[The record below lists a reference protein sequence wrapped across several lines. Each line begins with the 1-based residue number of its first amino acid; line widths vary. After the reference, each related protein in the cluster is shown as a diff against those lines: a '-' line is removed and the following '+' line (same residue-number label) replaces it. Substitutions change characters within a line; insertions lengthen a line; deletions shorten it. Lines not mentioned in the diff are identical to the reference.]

1 MEKPVIDTGA
11 RGREG
16 EDLAAAYLQEHGY
29 LIRQRNYR
37 FGRGEI
43 DIIAEDGETLVFVEV
58 KARRSS
64 SYGAP
69 EEAVTVHKRRQIRK
83 IAGGYLFERRIS
95 DRECRFDVI
104 AVEYAGGKPVLR
116 HIEAAF

>member
-1 MEKPVIDTGA
+1 MEGEVIGSKA
-11 RGREG
+11 RGTEG
-16 EDLAAAYLQEHGY
+16 EDLAAVYLERQGY
-29 LIRQRNYR
+29 RIRNRNYR

-43 DIIAEDGETLVFVEV
+43 DIVAEDGETLVFVEV
-58 KARRSS
+58 KARRSD

-83 IAGGYLFERRIS
+83 IAGGYLFEKRIS

-104 AVEYAGGKPVLR
+104 AVEYVGGKPVLR
-116 HIEAAF
+116 HIQHAF